1 MEMQAE
7 ISRIVNSPSNSSTSS
22 SSSTNGSTSSSSSSS
37 SNSWSALL
45 GRGGKIDIEKVQS
58 EAEETLV
65 MLEGK
70 LDSENG
76 WFFGTE

>member
-7 ISRIVNSPSNSSTSS
+7 ISRIVNTPSSSSTSS
-22 SSSTNGSTSSSSSSS
+22 NGSSNASSSS
-37 SNSWSALL
+37 SWSALL
-45 GRGGKIDIEKVQS
+45 GRGGRIDIEKVQS

>member
-7 ISRIVNSPSNSSTSS
+7 IARIVNSPNGPAHDAAASTSS
-22 SSSTNGSTSSSSSSS
+22 QGSAWA
-37 SNSWSALL
+37 NWV
-45 GRGGKIDIEKVQS
+45 GRGGKIDVEQIQN

-76 WFFGTE
+76 WFFGTEWVESS